1 MGKLRE
7 KAAKLPDE
15 PGVYSFYGKDQKILY
30 IGKANSLK
38 KRVSSY
44 FANKSLG
51 PKTSLLIKKTA
62 DIKFIKVFSEFE
74 ALLLEAHLIKK
85 NQPFFNSIAKDDKS
99 PLYIKINGMTIPQVT
114 VTYLQKFQKGVFL
127 AGPFPSARVA
137 QDILHT
143 IRKIFPYCHH
153 KNPKKPCLFVHLGL
167 CPYPYGS
174 QTAKGEYLKTIKK
187 IKTLLEGNT
196 KTLVSQLK
204 REMLNFSKLQK
215 FEEADEIKAQIQ
227 KIEYVTTTYHAPKDF
242 LERPTLVDDIAV
254 AKLQQLKRVLR
265 LDKIPKKIECY
276 DISSIQG
283 KNATGSMVVF
293 ENGRSAKHLYR
304 RFKIKLSDKP
314 NDYLMLKEVLS
325 RRFKNNW
332 AAPDLIIIDGGKG
345 QLASALSVTS
355 QYKIQAKVIAIAKRF
370 EEIYTPEQ
378 KEPIVLGR
386 ENQARLLVQQIR
398 DEAHRF
404 AITYHRFLRS
414 KNLLQS

>member
-7 KAAKLPDE
+7 KAGKLPDE
-15 PGVYSFYGKDQKILY
+15 PGVYSFYDKDQKILY
-30 IGKANSLK
+30 VGKANSLK

-44 FANKSLG
+44 FANKNPG

-62 DIKFIKVFSEFE
+62 DIKYIKVFSEFE

-99 PLYIKINGMTIPQVT
+99 PLYIKISGMTIPQVT
-114 VTYLQKFQKGVFL
+114 VTHRQKPQKGAFL
-127 AGPFPSARVA
+127 AGPFPSARVTR
-137 QDILHT
+137 DVLRT
-143 IRKIFPYCHH
+143 IRRIFPFCHH
-153 KNPKKPCLFVHLGL
+153 KNPKKPCLLVHLGL

-174 QTAKGEYLKTIKK
+174 ETAKGKYLKTIKK
-187 IKTLLEGNT
+187 IKKLLGGNT

-227 KIEYVTTTYHAPKDF
+227 KIDYVTTTYHAPKDF
-242 LERPTLVDDIAV
+242 IEKPTLVDDMVV
-254 AKLQQLKRVLR
+254 AKLQELKRVLR
-265 LDKIPKKIECY
+265 LDKIPKRIECY
-276 DISSIQG
+276 DISNIYG

-293 ENGRSAKHLYR
+293 ESGRSAKYLYR
-304 RFKIKLSDKP
+304 RFRIKLSAKP

-332 AAPDLIIIDGGKG
+332 ALPDLIIIDGGKG

-370 EEIYTPEQ
+370 EEIYTLDQ
-378 KEPIVLGR
+378 KDPIVLGK

-404 AITYHRFLRS
+404 ANAYHRLLRS
-414 KNLLQS
+414 KNLLG

>member
-7 KAAKLPDE
+7 KAGKLPDE
-15 PGVYSFYGKDQKILY
+15 PGVYLFCDNAKKVIY
-30 IGKANSLK
+30 IGKAISLK
-38 KRVSSY
+38 KRVASY
-44 FANKSLG
+44 FANKNLG
-51 PKTSLLIKKTA
+51 PKTSLLVRKIV

-74 ALLLEAHLIKK
+74 ALLLEAHLIKR
-85 NQPFFNSIAKDDKS
+85 NQPFFNSSAKDDKS
-99 PLYIKINGMTIPQVT
+99 PLYIKITKSPLPQVT
-114 VTYLQKFQKGVFL
+114 VTHRQKFQKGVFL
-127 AGPFPSARVA
+127 AGPFPSARVTR
-137 QDILHT
+137 DVLRM
-143 IRKIFPYCHH
+143 IRKIFPFCHH

-174 QTAKGEYLKTIKK
+174 ETAKGEYLKTIKK
-187 IKTLLEGNT
+187 IKTLLEGNA
-196 KTLVSQLK
+196 KTLITQLK
-204 REMLNFSKLQK
+204 SEMLSFSKLQR
-215 FEEADEIKAQIQ
+215 FEEANEVKAQIQ
-227 KIEYVTTTYHAPKDF
+227 KIEYVITTFHAPKDF
-242 LERPTLVDDIAV
+242 IERPTLVDDIAI
-254 AKLQQLKRVLR
+254 AKLHQLKRVLR
-265 LDKIPKKIECY
+265 LDKIPKRIECY
-276 DISSIQG
+276 DISNIYG

-293 ENGRSAKHLYR
+293 ENGRSAKHLNR
-304 RFKIKLSDKP
+304 RFRIKLSAKP

-332 AAPDLIIIDGGKG
+332 ALPDLIIIDGGKG
-345 QLASALSVTS
+345 QLSSALLVTS

-370 EEIYTPEQ
+370 EEIYTPGQ